1 MPVRSKRL
9 LIASAAIAVALPAIA
24 QNATA
29 PQPVP
34 NTATPQ
40 QPQPASPSTSA
51 TGNAPAP
58 VIPRAAQ
65 GPTEGGTAIVDAEDL
80 EIPTYTPPVEY
91 PDFARRDPAIVGY
104 IDPATIG
111 LGANPWGDANGV
123 FLAGL
128 MRRMDVPLASRWGHI
143 ALRNALYARA
153 PAPRMIDPVN
163 WVAQRALL
171 LVRMGE
177 ADAARMLVSGVDT
190 DRFTLGMVQVA
201 VQSALANADPAGLC
215 PLESGIRE
223 VEPNI
228 LPLVQAMC
236 SALAGEPEQ
245 ASAQID
251 AARRRGKLS
260 GIDLVLAQKVVGAGT
275 NTGRAVTV
283 EWEPVER
290 LNAWR
295 FGLATATGMTF
306 PERLIKAAPANLRAW
321 QARAPMIAPADRLA
335 SAKIATGLGVFSG
348 QALMDLYALIYDAT
362 GEDDLP
368 QTDAWQVRLAFVG
381 KDQAA
386 KLAAMQKL
394 WGEPKDPLL
403 RVAAWALLA
412 PAAARIAPDPDLQAQ
427 APDLIASMLAAGLD
441 KDAGRWADAVRQMDD
456 EPGDR
461 AWAMLALGAPDAAR
475 VDVSPGRINAFIGRD
490 KSPDRKRSALLV
502 AGLAGLG
509 RLDIEA
515 ANRFNSRY
523 DLGLDRQSSWTKAI
537 DDAAAKGQSGSVTIL
552 AGTGL
557 QTADIARLPA
567 SQMLH
572 IAAALHRT
580 GQDFIARMIAAE
592 ALART

>member
-1 MPVRSKRL
+1 MPLRNKRL
-9 LIASAAIAVALPAIA
+9 LIASAAVAVALPVMA
-24 QNATA
+24 QNAIA
-29 PQPVP
+29 PQP
-34 NTATPQ
+34 ATNAAPS
-40 QPQPASPSTSA
+40 QPAPTPA
-51 TGNAPAP
+51 PGGNAAAAAPAR
-58 VIPRAAQ
+58 VVQ
-65 GPTEGGTAIVDAEDL
+65 GPAETGTGIVDADEVEL
-80 EIPTYTPPVEY
+80 PTFVPPVEY
-91 PDFARRDPAIVGY
+91 PEFARRDPAVVGY
-104 IDPATIG
+104 LDPAAVG
-111 LGANPWGDANGV
+111 LGNDPWNGASGV

-128 MRRMDVPLASRWGHI
+128 MRRMDMPLASRWGHI

-153 PAPRMIDPVN
+153 AAPSLVAPVN
-163 WVAQRALL
+163 WVAERALL

-190 DRFTLGMVQVA
+190 DRFTPGMTQVA

-260 GIDLVLAQKVVGAGT
+260 GIDLVLAQKVVGAGA

-306 PERLIKAAPANLRAW
+306 PERLITDAPANLRAW

-348 QALMDLYALIYDAT
+348 QALMDLYALIYEAT

-368 QTDAWQVRLAFVG
+368 QTDGWQARMAFVG
-381 KDQAA
+381 KDQDA

-394 WGEPKDPLL
+394 WGAAREPYQKL
-403 RVAAWALLA
+403 AAWALLA
-412 PAAARIAPDPDLQAQ
+412 PAAARIEPDADLQTQ
-427 APDLIASMLAAGLD
+427 APDLIASLLAAGLD
-441 KDAGRWADAVRQMDD
+441 RDAARWADAVRQMDD

-461 AWAMLALGAPDAAR
+461 AWAMLALGAPNAER
-475 VDVSPGRINAFIGRD
+475 VDVSTGRINAFIGRD
-490 KSPDRKRSALLV
+490 KSPERKRSALLV
-502 AGLAGLG
+502 AGLLGLG
-509 RLDIEA
+509 RIELDA
-515 ANRFNSRY
+515 ANRLNSRY
-523 DLGLDRQSSWTKAI
+523 HLGLDHQSSWTKAI
-537 DDAAAKGQSGSVTIL
+537 DDAAGKRQPGAVAVL

-557 QTADIARLPA
+557 QAADVARLP
-567 SQMLH
+567 SSHMLH
-572 IAAALHRT
+572 IVSALRRT
-580 GQDFIARMIAAE
+580 GQDFAARMIAAE

>member
-1 MPVRSKRL
+1 MPLRSKRL
-9 LIASAAIAVALPAIA
+9 LIASAAIAVALPVMA
-24 QNATA
+24 QNAIA
-29 PQPVP
+29 PQP
-34 NTATPQ
+34 ATNSAAPK
-40 QPQPASPSTSA
+40 PAPSPAESA
-51 TGNAPAP
+51 GAAAPAP
-58 VIPRAAQ
+58 TVQ
-65 GPTEGGTAIVDAEDL
+65 GPAETGTGIVDAD
-80 EIPTYTPPVEY
+80 EIEVPAYTPPVEY
-91 PDFARRDPAIVGY
+91 PDHARRDPAVVGY
-104 IDPATIG
+104 LDPAAIG
-111 LGANPWGDANGV
+111 LGSEPWGAANGA
-123 FLAGL
+123 FLVGL
-128 MRRMDVPLASRWGHI
+128 MRRMDMPLASRWGHI

-153 PAPRMIDPVN
+153 AAPGSVDPVN
-163 WVAQRALL
+163 WVAERALL

-190 DRFTLGMVQVA
+190 DRFTPGMAQVA

-306 PERLIKAAPANLRAW
+306 PERLIASAPANLRAW

-368 QTDAWQVRLAFVG
+368 QTDAWQIRMAFVG
-381 KDQAA
+381 KDQDA

-394 WGEPKDPLL
+394 WGAARDPYQKL
-403 RVAAWALLA
+403 AAWALLA
-412 PAAARIAPDPDLQAQ
+412 PAAARIEPDSDVQSE

-441 KDAGRWADAVRQMDD
+441 KDAARWADVVRQMDD

-461 AWAMLALGAPDAAR
+461 AWAMLALGAPNAER
-475 VDVSPGRINAFIGRD
+475 VDVSTGRVNAFIGRD
-490 KSPDRKRSALLV
+490 KSVGKKRSALLV
-502 AGLAGLG
+502 AGLLGLG
-509 RLDIEA
+509 RIDLDA
-515 ANRFNSRY
+515 ANRLNSRY
-523 DLGLDRQSSWTKAI
+523 HLGLDHQSSWTKAI
-537 DDAAAKGQSGSVTIL
+537 DDAAGKRQSASVAVL

-557 QTADIARLPA
+557 QSSDAGKIP
-567 SQMLH
+567 SSHMLH
-572 IAAALHRT
+572 IVSALRRT
-580 GQDFIARMIAAE
+580 GQDFTARMIAAE

>member
-1 MPVRSKRL
+1 MPLRIKRL
-9 LIASAAIAVALPAIA
+9 LIASAAVAVALPVMA
-24 QNATA
+24 QNAIA
-29 PQPVP
+29 PQP
-34 NTATPQ
+34 ATNAAPS
-40 QPQPASPSTSA
+40 QPAPTPA
-51 TGNAPAP
+51 PGGNAAAAAPAR
-58 VIPRAAQ
+58 VVQ
-65 GPTEGGTAIVDAEDL
+65 GPAETGTGIVDADEVEL
-80 EIPTYTPPVEY
+80 PTFAPPVEY
-91 PDFARRDPAIVGY
+91 PEFARRDPAVVGY
-104 IDPATIG
+104 LDPAAVG
-111 LGANPWGDANGV
+111 LGNDPWNGASGV

-128 MRRMDVPLASRWGHI
+128 MRRMDMPLASRWGHI

-153 PAPRMIDPVN
+153 AAPSLVAPVN
-163 WVAQRALL
+163 WVAERALL

-190 DRFTLGMVQVA
+190 DRFTPGMTQVA

-260 GIDLVLAQKVVGAGT
+260 GIDLVLAQKVVGAGA

-306 PERLIKAAPANLRAW
+306 PERLITDAPANLRAW

-348 QALMDLYALIYDAT
+348 QALMDLYALIYEAT

-368 QTDAWQVRLAFVG
+368 QTDSWQARMAFVG
-381 KDQAA
+381 KDQDA

-394 WGEPKDPLL
+394 WGAAREPYQKL
-403 RVAAWALLA
+403 AAWALLA
-412 PAAARIAPDPDLQAQ
+412 PAAARIEPDADLQTQ
-427 APDLIASMLAAGLD
+427 APDLIASLLAAGLD
-441 KDAGRWADAVRQMDD
+441 RDAARWADAVRQMDD

-461 AWAMLALGAPDAAR
+461 AWAMLALGAPNAERA
-475 VDVSPGRINAFIGRD
+475 DVSTGRINAFIGRD
-490 KSPDRKRSALLV
+490 KSPERKRSALLV
-502 AGLAGLG
+502 AGLLGLG
-509 RLDIEA
+509 RIDLDA
-515 ANRFNSRY
+515 ANRLNSRY
-523 DLGLDRQSSWTKAI
+523 HLGLDHQSSWTKAI
-537 DDAAAKGQSGSVTIL
+537 DDAAGKRQPGAVAVL

-557 QTADIARLPA
+557 QAADVARLP
-567 SQMLH
+567 SSHMLH
-572 IAAALHRT
+572 IVSALRRT
-580 GQDFIARMIAAE
+580 GQDFAARMIAAE

>member
-1 MPVRSKRL
+1 MPLRSKRL
-9 LIASAAIAVALPAIA
+9 LIASAAIAVALPVMA
-24 QNATA
+24 QNAIA
-29 PQPVP
+29 PQP
-34 NTATPQ
+34 ATNSAAPK
-40 QPQPASPSTSA
+40 PTPSPAESA
-51 TGNAPAP
+51 GAAAPAP
-58 VIPRAAQ
+58 TVQ
-65 GPTEGGTAIVDAEDL
+65 GPAETGTGIVDAD
-80 EIPTYTPPVEY
+80 EIEVPAYTPPVEY
-91 PDFARRDPAIVGY
+91 PDHARRDPTVVGY
-104 IDPATIG
+104 LDPAAIG
-111 LGANPWGDANGV
+111 LGSEPWGTANGA
-123 FLAGL
+123 FLVGL
-128 MRRMDVPLASRWGHI
+128 MRRMDMPLASRWGHI

-153 PAPRMIDPVN
+153 AAPGSVDPVN
-163 WVAQRALL
+163 WVAERALL

-190 DRFTLGMVQVA
+190 DRFTPGMAQVA

-306 PERLIKAAPANLRAW
+306 PERLIASAPANLRAW

-368 QTDAWQVRLAFVG
+368 QTDAWQVRMAFVG
-381 KDQAA
+381 KDQDA

-394 WGEPKDPLL
+394 WGAARDPHQKL
-403 RVAAWALLA
+403 AAWALLA
-412 PAAARIAPDPDLQAQ
+412 PAAARIEPDSDVQSE

-441 KDAGRWADAVRQMDD
+441 KDAARWADVVRQMDD

-461 AWAMLALGAPDAAR
+461 AWAMLALGAPNAER
-475 VDVSPGRINAFIGRD
+475 VDVSTGRVNAFIGRD
-490 KSPDRKRSALLV
+490 KSVGKKRSALLV
-502 AGLAGLG
+502 AGLLGLG
-509 RLDIEA
+509 RIDLDA
-515 ANRFNSRY
+515 ANRLNSRY
-523 DLGLDRQSSWTKAI
+523 HLGLDHQSSWTKAI
-537 DDAAAKGQSGSVTIL
+537 DDAAGKRQSGSVAVL

-557 QTADIARLPA
+557 QSSDAGKIP
-567 SQMLH
+567 SSHMLH
-572 IAAALHRT
+572 IVSALRRT
-580 GQDFIARMIAAE
+580 GQDFTARMIAAE

>member
-1 MPVRSKRL
+1 MRPSSKRL
-9 LIASAAIAVALPAIA
+9 LIASAAIAVALPVMA
-24 QNATA
+24 QNAIA
-29 PQPVP
+29 PQP
-34 NTATPQ
+34 ATNAAAPK
-40 QPQPASPSTSA
+40 PTPSPA
-51 TGNAPAP
+51 GNAAAAPAP
-58 VIPRAAQ
+58 IVQ
-65 GPTEGGTAIVDAEDL
+65 GPSETGTGVVDAG
-80 EIPTYTPPVEY
+80 EIELPAFTPPVEY
-91 PDFARRDPAIVGY
+91 PDQARRDPAIVGY
-104 IDPATIG
+104 LDPATIG
-111 LGANPWGDANGV
+111 LGNDPWGDANGV

-128 MRRMDVPLASRWGHI
+128 MRRMDMPLASRWGHI
-143 ALRNALYARA
+143 ALRNALYARVAA
-153 PAPRMIDPVN
+153 PGSVDPVN
-163 WVAQRALL
+163 WVAERALL

-177 ADAARMLVSGVDT
+177 ADAARMLASGVDT
-190 DRFTLGMVQVA
+190 DRFTPGMTQVA

-306 PERLIKAAPANLRAW
+306 PERLIASAPANLRAW

-348 QALMDLYALIYDAT
+348 QALMDLYALVYDAT

-368 QTDAWQVRLAFVG
+368 QTDAWQVRMAFVG
-381 KDQAA
+381 KDQDA

-394 WGEPKDPLL
+394 WSATRDPFQKL
-403 RVAAWALLA
+403 AAWALLA
-412 PAAARIAPDPDLQAQ
+412 PAAARIAPDADLQAQ

-461 AWAMLALGAPDAAR
+461 AWAMLALGAPNAEQ
-475 VDVSPGRINAFIGRD
+475 VDVSTGRVNAFIGRD
-490 KSPDRKRSALLV
+490 KSVGKKRSALLV
-502 AGLAGLG
+502 AGLLGLG
-509 RLDIEA
+509 RIDVDT
-515 ANRFNSRY
+515 ANRMNGRY
-523 DLGLDRQSSWTKAI
+523 HLGLDHQSSWTKAI
-537 DDAAAKGQSGSVTIL
+537 DDAAGKREPGSVMVL

-557 QTADIARLPA
+557 QASDVAKLP
-567 SQMLH
+567 SSHMLH
-572 IAAALHRT
+572 IVSALRRT
-580 GQDFIARMIAAE
+580 GQDFTARMIAAE

>member
-1 MPVRSKRL
+1 MRPSSKRL
-9 LIASAAIAVALPAIA
+9 LIASAAIAVALPVMA
-24 QNATA
+24 QNAVA
-29 PQPVP
+29 PQP
-34 NTATPQ
+34 ATN
-40 QPQPASPSTSA
+40 AA
-51 TGNAPAP
+51 APAP
-58 VIPRAAQ
+58 TPSPASNTGAAPAPTVQ
-65 GPTEGGTAIVDAEDL
+65 GPAETGIGVVDAD
-80 EIPTYTPPVEY
+80 EIELPTYSPPVEY
-91 PDFARRDPAIVGY
+91 PDRARRDPAVVGY
-104 IDPATIG
+104 LDPATIG
-111 LGANPWGDANGV
+111 LGNEPWGAAKGA
-123 FLAGL
+123 FLVGL
-128 MRRMDVPLASRWGHI
+128 MRRMDMPLASRWGHI
-143 ALRNALYARA
+143 ALRNALYARVAA
-153 PAPRMIDPVN
+153 PGSVDPVN
-163 WVAQRALL
+163 WVAERALL

-190 DRFTLGMVQVA
+190 DRFTPGMTQVA

-306 PERLIKAAPANLRAW
+306 PERLIASAPANLRAW

-348 QALMDLYALIYDAT
+348 QALMDLYALVYDAT

-368 QTDAWQVRLAFVG
+368 QIDAWQVRMAFVG
-381 KDQAA
+381 KDQDA
-386 KLAAMQKL
+386 KLTAMQKL
-394 WGEPKDPLL
+394 WSATRDPFQKL
-403 RVAAWALLA
+403 AAWALLA
-412 PAAARIAPDPDLQAQ
+412 PAAARIAPDADLQAQ

-461 AWAMLALGAPDAAR
+461 AWAMLALGAPNAEQ
-475 VDVSPGRINAFIGRD
+475 VDVSTGRVNAFIGRD
-490 KSPDRKRSALLV
+490 KSVGKKRSALLV
-502 AGLAGLG
+502 AGLLGLG
-509 RLDIEA
+509 RIDVDT
-515 ANRFNSRY
+515 ANRMNGRY
-523 DLGLDRQSSWTKAI
+523 HLGLDHQSSWTKAI
-537 DDAAAKGQSGSVTIL
+537 DDAAGKREPGSVMVL

-557 QTADIARLPA
+557 QASDVAKLP
-567 SQMLH
+567 SSHMLH
-572 IAAALHRT
+572 IVSALRRT
-580 GQDFIARMIAAE
+580 GQDFTARMIAAE

>member
-1 MPVRSKRL
+1 MRPSSKRL
-9 LIASAAIAVALPAIA
+9 LIASAAIAVALPVMA
-24 QNATA
+24 QNAVA
-29 PQPVP
+29 PQP
-34 NTATPQ
+34 ATN
-40 QPQPASPSTSA
+40 AA
-51 TGNAPAP
+51 APAP
-58 VIPRAAQ
+58 TPSPASNTGAAPAPTVQ
-65 GPTEGGTAIVDAEDL
+65 GPAETGIGVVDAD
-80 EIPTYTPPVEY
+80 EIELPTYSPPVEY
-91 PDFARRDPAIVGY
+91 PDRARRDPAVVGY
-104 IDPATIG
+104 LDPATIG
-111 LGANPWGDANGV
+111 LGNEPWGAAKGA
-123 FLAGL
+123 FLVGL
-128 MRRMDVPLASRWGHI
+128 MRRMDMPLASRWGHI
-143 ALRNALYARA
+143 ALRNALYARVAA
-153 PAPRMIDPVN
+153 PGSVDPVN
-163 WVAQRALL
+163 WVAERALL

-190 DRFTLGMVQVA
+190 DRFTPGMTQVA

-306 PERLIKAAPANLRAW
+306 PERLIASAPAILRAW

-348 QALMDLYALIYDAT
+348 QALMDLYALVYDAT

-368 QTDAWQVRLAFVG
+368 QTDAWQVRMAFVG
-381 KDQAA
+381 KDQDA
-386 KLAAMQKL
+386 KLAAIKKL
-394 WGEPKDPLL
+394 CSATRDPFHKL
-403 RVAAWALLA
+403 AAGALLA
-412 PAAARIAPDPDLQAQ
+412 PAAARIAPDADLQAQ

-461 AWAMLALGAPDAAR
+461 AWAMLALGAPNAEQ
-475 VDVSPGRINAFIGRD
+475 VDVSTGRVNAFIGRD
-490 KSPDRKRSALLV
+490 KSVGKKRSALLV
-502 AGLAGLG
+502 AGLLGLG
-509 RLDIEA
+509 RIDVDT
-515 ANRFNSRY
+515 ANRMNGRY
-523 DLGLDRQSSWTKAI
+523 HLGLDHQSSWTKAI
-537 DDAAAKGQSGSVTIL
+537 DDAAGKREPGSVMVL

-557 QTADIARLPA
+557 QASDVAKLP
-567 SQMLH
+567 SSHMLH
-572 IAAALHRT
+572 IVSALRRT
-580 GQDFIARMIAAE
+580 GQDFTARMIAAE

>member
-1 MPVRSKRL
+1 MRLSSKRL
-9 LIASAAIAVALPAIA
+9 LIASAAVAVALPVMA
-24 QNATA
+24 QNVVA
-29 PQPVP
+29 PQP
-34 NTATPQ
+34 ATS
-40 QPQPASPSTSA
+40 PAVT
-51 TGNAPAP
+51 PAP
-58 VIPRAAQ
+58 VTTPAPRKEATRAPGVQ
-65 GPTEGGTAIVDAEDL
+65 GPTETGTGVVDADEL
-80 EIPTYTPPVEY
+80 EVPAYTPPVEY

-104 IDPATIG
+104 LDSAAIG
-111 LGANPWGDANGV
+111 LGSDPWGGANGA

-128 MRRMDVPLASRWGHI
+128 IRRIDMPLASRWGHI

-153 PAPRMIDPVN
+153 AAPRSVDPVN
-163 WVAQRALL
+163 WVAERALL

-177 ADAARMLVSGVDT
+177 ADAARLLVSGVDT
-190 DRFTLGMVQVA
+190 DRFTPGMYQVA

-215 PLESGIRE
+215 PLEDGIRE
-223 VEPNI
+223 VETNI

-260 GIDLVLAQKVVGAGT
+260 GIDLVLAQKVVGAGA

-306 PERLIKAAPANLRAW
+306 PERLISDAPANLRAW
-321 QARAPMIAPADRLA
+321 QARAPMIASADRLA

-368 QTDAWQVRLAFVG
+368 QTDAWQVRMAFVG
-381 KDQAA
+381 KDQDT

-394 WGEPKDPLL
+394 WGAARDPYQKL
-403 RVAAWALLA
+403 AAWALLA
-412 PAAARIAPDPDLQAQ
+412 PAAARIAPSGDLQTQ

-441 KDAGRWADAVRQMDD
+441 KDAARWADAVRQMDD

-461 AWAMLALGAPDAAR
+461 AWAMLALGAPDAER
-475 VDVSPGRINAFIGRD
+475 VDVSSGRINAFIGRD
-490 KSPDRKRSALLV
+490 ESVDRKRSALLV
-502 AGLAGLG
+502 AGLLGLG
-509 RLDIEA
+509 RIDVGA
-515 ANRFNSRY
+515 ANRLNSRY
-523 DLGLDRQSSWTKAI
+523 HLRLDHQSSWTKAI
-537 DDAAAKGQSGSVTIL
+537 DDAAGKRQPGSVMVL

-557 QTADIARLPA
+557 QTGDVAKLP
-567 SQMLH
+567 SSHMLH
-572 IAAALHRT
+572 IVSALRRT
-580 GQDFIARMIAAE
+580 GQDFTARMIAAE